1 MNKILNRKSI
11 GKYKDIKVSDD
22 IVEDLLKV
30 GMAAPSARVSR

>member
-11 GKYKDIKVSDD
+11 RKYKDIKVSDD

-30 GMAAPSARVSR
+30 GMVAPSARVSR

>member
-11 GKYKDIKVSDD
+11 RKYKDIKVSDD

-30 GMAAPSARVSR
+30 GMAALSARVSR